1 MFLGE
6 FQHSI
11 DEKGRVI
18 IPVRLREGLGP
29 TFIVTRG
36 LDRCL
41 FAYPVAEWNNL
52 DSKLNSLPLT
62 QSEARSFTRT
72 IYSGA
77 AECDFDRQGRVV
89 IPPNLRE
96 HAGLEKDVTILG
108 VSNRVEIWDTTR
120 WREYSSKAQADYEAL
135 AEKLVVF

>member
-18 IPVRLREGLGP
+18 IPARLREGLGP
-29 TFIVTRG
+29 RFIVTRG